1 MEHGKG
7 REEGFRERV
16 EVLKGLRPSAE
27 RELQEIVDQSRR
39 KDVRLDDAVD
49 AMVAALTASA
59 EGSALRT
66 LPPNP
71 PKDSVGLPMEMV
83 YVEPAT

>member
-1 MEHGKG
+1 M
-7 REEGFRERV
+7 
-16 EVLKGLRPSAE
+16 
-27 RELQEIVDQSRR
+27 DQSRR